1 MRLTE
6 SDVTNRFSRF
16 HCQNADD
23 FLWFSVVLV
32 GLMGFDID
40 VEEDVI
46 GEAVTRKVTLLGVK
60 GNHIT
65 VTMRRVGQK
74 TVYSGSHYIRI
85 PLPDCEGTA
94 GAFDNANRETMF
106 RHMMFHLPQ
115 LNHTAAMI
123 EHHKKNGLL

>member
-40 VEEDVI
+40 VEENVVGDT
-46 GEAVTRKVTLLGVK
+46 VTRTVTLPEVK

-65 VTMRRVGQK
+65 VTMRRIGQK
-74 TVYSGSHYIRI
+74 TMYSGGHYIRI
-85 PLPDCEGTA
+85 PLPDCEGTS
-94 GAFDNANRETMF
+94 GAFDNADRETMF
-106 RHMMFHLPQ
+106 ARMMSHLPQ
-115 LNHTAAMI
+115 LNHTASMI
-123 EHHKKNGLL
+123 AHHKKNGLL